1 MAHLFRGWLTKGD
14 GYPQKPDSAA
24 FQVALERYYLER
36 EKTLG
41 IGDRDVDV
49 MAAKGAGMF
58 ACQYGDKKMDAKP
71 DLRVSDYAQLM
82 EWLLKENE

>member
-1 MAHLFRGWLTKGD
+1 
-14 GYPQKPDSAA
+14 
-24 FQVALERYYLER
+24 
-36 EKTLG
+36 
-41 IGDRDVDV
+41 

-58 ACQYGDKKMDAKP
+58 ACQYGDKKMDVKP